1 MLLAPLSS
9 SSLKLHSRA
18 ASPHVLEHQTRPP
31 RGTIIAIKPVPI
43 SFSDSNSP
51 EGSCCFFSSWNKKG
65 GRVFVLDSFR
75 FVFLFRLSANKFPAS
90 LVIISNSNGM
100 AEEDPTGGVGGG
112 GGDWE
117 RYWLYPGLHKSL
129 GRVRTVLYY
138 KRFGWEKNCV
148 CDSAFCCCYIWA
160 TAGHWAGWLAV
171 HIYWT
176 LLYER
181 CWTLLEISAQLSQSH
196 SI

>member
-65 GRVFVLDSFR
+65 GGSSYWIHFGLSSSFGFRPISFRLHLSSFR
-75 FVFLFRLSANKFPAS
+75 FWMEWRKRILQEAW
-90 LVIISNSNGM
+90 
-100 AEEDPTGGVGGG
+100 GGER
-112 GGDWE
+112 DWE

-148 CDSAFCCCYIWA
+148 CDSAFCCCYIWV
-160 TAGHWAGWLAV
+160 TAGHWAGRLAV